1 MSDSPETL
9 DHGFDRAL
17 AAARQ
22 TSPQDYLSQHLRAW
36 AKTDPA
42 AVARVLLA
50 SSLSAEDRASVARE
64 LGVSL

>member
-1 MSDSPETL
+1 MS
-9 DHGFDRAL
+9 RADFEAVL

-22 TSPQDYLSQHLRAW
+22 TSPDDYLSQHLRAW
-36 AKTDPA
+36 ARVDPD
-42 AVARVLLA
+42 AVARVLRD